1 MPRSLGAATQDPE
14 RAGLAFDVLL
24 SIRPP
29 CTLESIML
37 LRRSARL
44 GALVLLAA
52 CGSPAA
58 DDRAGTREPA
68 AVGRPRSVVALDG
81 VSSWAGDLPCA
92 DCTAI
97 ETTITLAPDGTYR
110 RQGVYR
116 GTRGGGDTILTDI
129 GRWTHSERGRR
140 VALRGSVQA
149 PGLFAVD
156 QDGALRLL
164 DLEGHDIA
172 STLNYRL
179 PAVAEPIEI
188 THPSRL
194 VAAFRYMA
202 DAALVVECG
211 SGLQFPVDMSADYP
225 TLEARYLAASVRPG
239 APLVVRLRAHLADR
253 PRMEGEGT
261 ELALVVDSVTA
272 INERDGCAALR
283 EQDAIAEH
291 GWRLVELADGEGP
304 LPLPANPEATFR
316 WERAEGR
323 FTGHSG
329 CNRYSASGALRGT
342 TLAAGPVA
350 GTKMACLAPDAN
362 AVESRLL
369 TLLAALPALRVE
381 ADTLVFSDG
390 PADVARFVRDTP
402 ATGSS
407 PD

>member
-1 MPRSLGAATQDPE
+1 MR
-14 RAGLAFDVLL
+14 
-24 SIRPP
+24 
-29 CTLESIML
+29 
-37 LRRSARL
+37 LRRSVPL
-44 GALVLLAA
+44 STLIVIAA
-52 CGSPAA
+52 CTSPAA
-58 DDRAGTREPA
+58 DDQA
-68 AVGRPRSVVALDG
+68 ASVTAAPGGPPPSVVLLAG
-81 VSSWAGDLPCA
+81 MQSWVGDLPCA
-92 DCTAI
+92 DCAAI
-97 ETTITLAPDGTYR
+97 ETTITLAADGSYR

-129 GRWTHSERGRR
+129 GHWTHDGRGTR
-140 VALRGSVQA
+140 VTLRGSIQA

-156 QDGALRLL
+156 RDGALRLL
-164 DLEGHDIA
+164 DLEGRDIPSA
-172 STLNYRL
+172 LNYRL
-179 PAVAEPIEI
+179 SPVPAPIEI

-261 ELALVVDSVTA
+261 ELALVMDSVTA

-283 EQDAIAEH
+283 EQDAIAER
-291 GWRLVELADGEGP
+291 GWRLVALEDTTGALA
-304 LPLPANPEATFR
+304 LPADQRATFR
-316 WERAEGR
+316 WDRADER

-329 CNRYSASGALRGT
+329 CNRYSALGTLRGT

-350 GTKMACLAPDAN
+350 ATKMACLDPNAN

-369 TLLAALPALRVE
+369 ALLAALPALRVE
-381 ADTLVFSDG
+381 ADTLVFSEG
-390 PADVARFVRDTP
+390 PADVARFVRET
-402 ATGSS
+402 ATAG
-407 PD
+407 PPMD